1 MGERMN
7 SAMHKKVE
15 KGEAIDLSDAVS
27 FKGHYYVVDNFI
39 EDKDYCVLKTIQWIW
54 SVGRRKSDGLILA
67 STSADLYQ
75 NPDFE
80 CLWLR

>member
-1 MGERMN
+1 MN
-7 SAMHKKVE
+7 NAMQRKIDAND
-15 KGEAIDLSDAVS
+15 AIDLSTHPREGD
-27 FKGHYYVVDNFI
+27 YYVLPLFVDDI
-39 EDKDYCVLKTIQWIW
+39 DYCDRSKTVWIW
-54 SVGRRKSDGLILA
+54 SIGRRRSDGVILA

>member
-1 MGERMN
+1 MTN
-7 SAMHKKVE
+7 AMHRKV
-15 KGEAIDLSDAVS
+15 AATDAVDLSKNKREGD
-27 FKGHYYVVDNFI
+27 YYVLERFVD
-39 EDKDYCVLKTIQWIW
+39 DVDYCDLEKTAWIW
-54 SVGRRKSDGLILA
+54 SIGRRHSDGVILA